1 MKSLYNSY
9 IAMKSYSL
17 CTTLKKDSINY
28 ILYAETHSTTTI
40 KTLYYNESNT
50 IVSGDNIN
58 ISLSNIV
65 TNVDCGIMNIVVYGN
80 DNIQH
85 TFLMP
90 IYYGWDGINI
100 LNLVDLY
107 YKNDSL

>member
-1 MKSLYNSY
+1 
-9 IAMKSYSL
+9 MKSYSL

>member
-1 MKSLYNSY
+1 MKSLYNGNIGMRSY
-9 IAMKSYSL
+9 IL

-28 ILYAETHSTTTI
+28 ILYTETHTTTTI

-58 ISLSNIV
+58 ISLPNIV
-65 TNVDCGIMNIVVYGN
+65 TSVDCGIMNIVVYGN

-85 TFLMP
+85 TFLLP
-90 IYYGWDGINI
+90 IYYGSI
-100 LNLVDLY
+100 
-107 YKNDSL
+107 

>member
-1 MKSLYNSY
+1 MNSLYDGS
-9 IAMKSYSL
+9 IAMKSYIL

-28 ILYAETHSTTTI
+28 ILYAETHTTTTI

-50 IVSGDNIN
+50 IVSGDNID
-58 ISLSNIV
+58 ISLPKIV
-65 TNVDCGIMNIVVYGN
+65 ISADCGIMNIVVYGN

-90 IYYGWDGINI
+90 IYYGWGRTNI

-107 YKNDSL
+107 YTNESL

>member
-1 MKSLYNSY
+1 MPLITNSSTLLR
-9 IAMKSYSL
+9 SYSL

-28 ILYAETHSTTTI
+28 ILYAENHTTTTI

-58 ISLSNIV
+58 ISLPNIV
-65 TNVDCGIMNIVVYGN
+65 TDVDCGIMNIVVYGN

-85 TFLMP
+85 TFLLP
-90 IYYGWDGINI
+90 IYYNWSKTNI
-100 LNLVDLY
+100 LNLVDLF